1 MISLISEITDRKGRR
16 TRCGWV
22 LFDGDCAFCMRL
34 ARRLRP
40 VLDPR
45 GFGIATL
52 QDPRVR
58 DQLSLPE
65 RTLLSELRLLLH
77 DGRQFA
83 GVDAFVYLARRVWWA
98 WPLWALARV
107 PGMRGVLEFGY
118 RWIAERRH
126 CLGAECA
133 HARHQWS

>member
-1 MISLISEITDRKGRR
+1 
-16 TRCGWV
+16 
-22 LFDGDCAFCMRL
+22 MRL

-58 DQLSLPE
+58 DQLSMPE
-65 RTLLSELRLLLH
+65 QARLAELRLLLN

-83 GVDAFVYLARRVWWA
+83 GVDAFVYLARRIWWA
-98 WPLWALARV
+98 WPLWAVAQI
-107 PGMRGVLEFGY
+107 PGMRGGLGIGY
-118 RWIAERRH
+118 RWIAARRH
-126 CLGAECA
+126 CLGGACG
-133 HARHQWS
+133 HVRHQWS